1 MKNLY
6 NTVSEGI
13 FNTTMQD
20 MDLDAALIV
29 VNEWAKKTQTNLKYT
44 KKNIRVINGEF
55 VLVHNQPSLRLS
67 IP

>member
-29 VNEWAKKTQTNLKYT
+29 VNEWAKKNT
-44 KKNIRVINGEF
+44 
-55 VLVHNQPSLRLS
+55 NQPQVY
-67 IP
+67 